1 MLTKDSGDFTMN
13 TILVV
18 EDDDSV
24 SELVKIVL
32 EEEGYAIRVAPNAE
46 RAKNIIAEEKPSL
59 AIIDIILPGQG
70 GMDLILDLHSM
81 CPDLAIILTS
91 GKIDMTKSTFKVLAH
106 QFGVV
111 SILPKPF
118 TVEELLATVNEALA
132 GKSPASI
139 ANPQQLR

>member
-1 MLTKDSGDFTMN
+1 MT

-32 EEEGYAIRVAPNAE
+32 EEEGYEILIAPNDVRAKALIAE
-46 RAKNIIAEEKPSL
+46 RNPIL

-70 GMDLILDLHSM
+70 GMDLILDLHST

-118 TVEELLATVNEALA
+118 TVEELLSTVTEALA

-139 ANPQQLR
+139 ASPQPQR

>member
-1 MLTKDSGDFTMN
+1 MT

-32 EEEGYAIRVAPNAE
+32 EEEGYEILIAPNAV
-46 RAKNIIAEEKPSL
+46 RAKALIAERNPIL

-70 GMDLILDLHSM
+70 GMDLILDLHST

-118 TVEELLATVNEALA
+118 TVEELLSTVTEALA

-139 ANPQQLR
+139 ASPQPQR

>member
-1 MLTKDSGDFTMN
+1 MTS
-13 TILVV
+13 ILVV

-46 RAKNIIAEEKPSL
+46 RAKVIIAEERPSL

-70 GMDLILDLHSM
+70 GMDLILDLHAM

-118 TVEELLATVNEALA
+118 TVEELLSTVTEALA
-132 GKSPASI
+132 GKSPASLLS
-139 ANPQQLR
+139 PQPQR

>member
-1 MLTKDSGDFTMN
+1 MN

-132 GKSPASI
+132 GTSPASI
-139 ANPQQLR
+139 ANPQRLR

>member
-1 MLTKDSGDFTMN
+1 MT

-32 EEEGYAIRVAPNAE
+32 EEEGYEILIAPNAE
-46 RAKNIIAEEKPSL
+46 RAKTIIAERNPLL

-70 GMDLILDLHSM
+70 GMDLILDIHATS
-81 CPDLAIILTS
+81 PDLAIILTS

-118 TVEELLATVNEALA
+118 TVEELLSTVTEALA

-139 ANPQQLR
+139 ASPQPQR

>member
-1 MLTKDSGDFTMN
+1 MT

-32 EEEGYAIRVAPNAE
+32 EEEGFSIRVAPNAE
-46 RAKNIIAEEKPSL
+46 RAKAIIAEENPAL

-70 GMDLILDLHSM
+70 GMDLILELHSKR
-81 CPDLAIILTS
+81 PELAIILTS

-118 TVEELLATVNEALA
+118 TVEELLSTVNEALA
-132 GKSPASI
+132 GKSPASVLS
-139 ANPQQLR
+139 PR

>member
-1 MLTKDSGDFTMN
+1 MS

-24 SELVKIVL
+24 SELVKTVL
-32 EEEGYAIRVAPNAE
+32 EEEGFHVHVASTAE
-46 RAKNIIAEEKPSL
+46 KAKVFIAAEKPTL
-59 AIIDIILPGQG
+59 AMIDIILPGQG
-70 GMDLILDLHSM
+70 GMDLILDLHAL
-81 CPDLAIILTS
+81 CPELGIILTS

-118 TVEELLATVNEALA
+118 TVEELLSTVSEAMA
-132 GKSPASI
+132 GTSPASI
-139 ANPQQLR
+139 

>member
-1 MLTKDSGDFTMN
+1 MT

-32 EEEGYAIRVAPNAE
+32 EEEGFSIRVAPNAE
-46 RAKNIIAEEKPSL
+46 RAKTIIAEENPAL

-70 GMDLILDLHSM
+70 GMDLILELHAK
-81 CPDLAIILTS
+81 CPELAIILTS

-118 TVEELLATVNEALA
+118 TVEELLSTVNEALA
-132 GKSPASI
+132 GKSPASVLS
-139 ANPQQLR
+139 QR